1 MGIMN
6 KSWNENI
13 SEFPKNAKSDPTKG
27 LENGAKLG
35 WNSIFL
41 QEKFLKDSLLIPFYQ
56 SSLVQI
62 LLQSNS
68 ENKEV
73 DIDCGML
80 NILIFI

>member
-13 SEFPKNAKSDPTKG
+13 SEFPKDAKSDPTKG

-41 QEKFLKDSLLIPFYQ
+41 RRFAFNSFLSIIPC
-56 SSLVQI
+56 SNLVTKQFR
-62 LLQSNS
+62 
-68 ENKEV
+68 E
-73 DIDCGML
+73 
-80 NILIFI
+80 